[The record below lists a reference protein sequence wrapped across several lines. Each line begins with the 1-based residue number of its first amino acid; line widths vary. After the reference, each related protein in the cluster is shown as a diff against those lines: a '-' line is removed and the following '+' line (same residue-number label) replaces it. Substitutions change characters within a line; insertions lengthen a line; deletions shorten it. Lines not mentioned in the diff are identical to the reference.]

1 MVFLQRDRIVMARIL
16 SRCSIKKTET
26 AMGPTRLNEDLAGH
40 SNASNLQL
48 NMKLRHIAIV
58 LDGDFA
64 F

>member
-48 NMKLRHIAIV
+48 ALFVSPEMALVFFR
-58 LDGDFA
+58 
-64 F
+64 